1 MKESDLFPSS
11 HLIFLPYLIIQWQ
24 EQRFYDKY
32 TMYNICQQ
40 MLKVASA
47 ALGQWPCISITCISK
62 HNTEEKGGEEERK
75 CSALVYWKKQ
85 RNKETKKETKK
96 LGEI

>member
-1 MKESDLFPSS
+1 MCDMMCVKKK
-11 HLIFLPYLIIQWQ
+11 HKPYFASCMQTTF
-24 EQRFYDKY
+24 EQTWDFVDNINWKY
-32 TMYNICQQ
+32 TMYLNICQQ

-47 ALGQWPCISITCISK
+47 ALGQWPCISIT
-62 HNTEEKGGEEERK
+62 
-75 CSALVYWKKQ
+75 ALVYWKKQ